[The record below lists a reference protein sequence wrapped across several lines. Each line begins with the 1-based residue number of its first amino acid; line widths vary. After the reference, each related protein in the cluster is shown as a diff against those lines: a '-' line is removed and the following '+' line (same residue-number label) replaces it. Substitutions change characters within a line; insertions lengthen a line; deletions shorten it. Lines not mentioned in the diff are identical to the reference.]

1 MDKLIVFSNFQNL
14 LLGSCSWHLGI
25 GTLGSTSCVTFTS
38 ERFAIACRV
47 WLWGAAPKDKED
59 PAGCRGLALDRS
71 RCEAARHPRSRSR
84 ERCRCGAS
92 GRAPSRRT
100 ALSRCPSCRYGP
112 SGRRRGGSPLR
123 CSAGRTGRRGST
135 LGCRVRARRAA
146 SRGGGGASLRCEDAK
161 VGAGRRRRAVA
172 FVASRECGRT
182 SNTRRTPHGASEYS
196 GEDSRVRVSS
206 QSVGCAAECASQST
220 SICTQLGATSRRGG
234 TRRRVRAGG
243 ASSRRRGSLAAPAAA
258 RRRPPA
264 ISGTPGGL
272 AGASSGAR
280 RRQHRCLGDPLER
293 AARLHKHDGGAQ
305 RRVVAPSPIP
315 PESRTQCGFGP
326 VGGAVVVVAPCSNS
340 TVREHGAEQC
350 AV

>member
-1 MDKLIVFSNFQNL
+1 M
-14 LLGSCSWHLGI
+14 
-25 GTLGSTSCVTFTS
+25 
-38 ERFAIACRV
+38 
-47 WLWGAAPKDKED
+47 
-59 PAGCRGLALDRS
+59 
-71 RCEAARHPRSRSR
+71 
-84 ERCRCGAS
+84 
-92 GRAPSRRT
+92 
-100 ALSRCPSCRYGP
+100 
-112 SGRRRGGSPLR
+112 
-123 CSAGRTGRRGST
+123 
-135 LGCRVRARRAA
+135 
-146 SRGGGGASLRCEDAK
+146 
-161 VGAGRRRRAVA
+161 
-172 FVASRECGRT
+172 
-182 SNTRRTPHGASEYS
+182 
-196 GEDSRVRVSS
+196 RVSS

-220 SICTQLGATSRRGG
+220 SICTQLGATSRGEIWGDMGRSICTQLGATSRRGG

-264 ISGTPGGL
+264 ISGTPGRL

-315 PESRTQCGFGP
+315 PESRIQCGFGP

-340 TVREHGAEQC
+340 TVREYGAEQC